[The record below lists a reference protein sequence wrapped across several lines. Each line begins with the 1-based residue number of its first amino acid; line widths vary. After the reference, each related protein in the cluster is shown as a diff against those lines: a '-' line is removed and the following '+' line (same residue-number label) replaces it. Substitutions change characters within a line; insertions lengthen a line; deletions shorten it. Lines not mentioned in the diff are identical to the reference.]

1 MGHHLTRLQRE
12 RLRRNP
18 TARAAFLARAVAT
31 ARRHGLDL
39 TTERAADLLND
50 LLAVSDP
57 PAPITHAPGSDTPRC
72 GETGAIF
79 MSGCCKC

>member
-39 TTERAADLLND
+39 TTERAVDLLND
-50 LLAVSDP
+50 LLTDHRDVSKGQDQL
-57 PAPITHAPGSDTPRC
+57 
-72 GETGAIF
+72 
-79 MSGCCKC
+79 